1 MIQVTETDNRPPLP
15 ADHYIAMLAIELSL
29 DDGEVRGSAPV
40 RRELFAPGTDRV
52 RTGLLATMVDLVA
65 GHAPIGPVGPTIDLR
80 VMLFGAPPTSGR
92 IHLHCRPLRT
102 GKRLIV
108 AETMLSASP
117 GSAPFGRALT
127 TFMNVSMG
135 PPMPRGVRPT
145 PPMQHESFDEFLGAE
160 VRDHYTIELAPHARV
175 ANDVQAT
182 VQGGAQALLA
192 ELAAEHALGAG
203 RRLVATDLDMRYLSR
218 LKVGPLVASVN
229 EFHSGTGTTLASVAL
244 VDGGNDATLVS
255 HASLTLIEA
264 EDPSGN

>member
-1 MIQVTETDNRPPLP
+1 MKQVTEADNRPTLP
-15 ADHYIAMLAIELSL
+15 SDHYITMLAIEIALT
-29 DDGEVRGSAPV
+29 DGEVHGSAPV

-80 VMLFGAPPTSGR
+80 VMLFEAAPTSGR
-92 IHLHCRPLRT
+92 IHLRCRPLRT

-108 AETMLSASP
+108 SETMLSASP
-117 GSAPFGRALT
+117 EAAPFGRALT

-145 PPMQHESFDEFLGAE
+145 PPMQYASFDELLGAQ
-160 VRDHYTIELAPHARV
+160 VRDQYSLELVPHARV

-192 ELAAEHALGAG
+192 ELAAEHTLGAG

-218 LKVGPLVASVN
+218 LKVGPLIASVN
-229 EFHSGTGTTLASVAL
+229 ELHSGDANRRASVSL

-255 HASLTLIEA
+255 HASLTLIA
-264 EDPSGN
+264 PQDQHG